1 MVPGAAVLSLH
12 IIDFRDNC
20 TLNKYRSFLRA
31 NFSGVPNDSDRFW
44 LVSVVFIFP
53 IALTRPS
60 FNNSAWVNTGMIS
73 ST

>member
-12 IIDFRDNC
+12 ITAFRDDRTFNE
-20 TLNKYRSFLRA
+20 KRPSFRVSR
-31 NFSGVPNDSDRFW
+31 SGVPNDSDRFR

-53 IALTRPS
+53 VALTFPS
-60 FNNSAWVNTGMIS
+60 FNNSAWVNAGMIS